1 MRREQNLIAG
11 MQSAACVI
19 CNELEQQE
27 KRRFFTVF
35 FLCFAGNINSGYL
48 ILKTAIE
55 CRIQL
60 LDSQILRCIIL
71 TVPNKTERR
80 VK

>member
-1 MRREQNLIAG
+1 

-55 CRIQL
+55 CQIKQL
-60 LDSQILRCIIL
+60 EYQILRCIIL
-71 TVPNKTERR
+71 IVPNKTERR